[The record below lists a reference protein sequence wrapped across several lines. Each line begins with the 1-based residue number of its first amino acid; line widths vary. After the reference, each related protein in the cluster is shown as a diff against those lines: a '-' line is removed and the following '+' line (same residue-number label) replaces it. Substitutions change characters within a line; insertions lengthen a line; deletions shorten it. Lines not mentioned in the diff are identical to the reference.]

1 MNKEN
6 TKTYLSAS
14 LTQQNTKAVKA
25 PQKPRR
31 EPTTFTRLELIHT
44 AIKNIR
50 EFIKLALDPEY
61 KYWNFDVAAQ
71 EISNLT
77 LDLARMD
84 ILLFE
89 EADILDDIAYKMLVK
104 AYYMDTEE

>member
-14 LTQQNTKAVKA
+14 LTQQNTKAIKA

-44 AIKNIR
+44 AIRNIR
-50 EFIKLALDPEY
+50 RFIALALDPEC
-61 KYWNFDVAAQ
+61 KHWDFDIAAQ
-71 EISNLT
+71 EINNLT
-77 LDLARMD
+77 YDLARLD
-84 ILLFE
+84 IILFE
-89 EADILDDIAYKMLVK
+89 EADLLDDIAYKMLVK

>member
-14 LTQQNTKAVKA
+14 LTQQNTKAIKA
-25 PQKPRR
+25 PRQRR

-44 AIKNIR
+44 AIENIR
-50 EFIKLALDPEY
+50 GFIALALDPEC
-61 KYWNFDVAAQ
+61 KHWDFDVAAKK
-71 EISNLT
+71 ISNLT
-77 LDLARMD
+77 LDLARMN

-89 EADILDDIAYKMLVK
+89 EADILYDIAYKMLVK

>member
-14 LTQQNTKAVKA
+14 LTQQNTKAIKD
-25 PQKPRR
+25 PRQRR

-44 AIKNIR
+44 AIENIR
-50 EFIKLALDPEY
+50 EFIGLALDPEC
-61 KYWNFDVAAQ
+61 KPWDFDVTAE
-71 EISNLT
+71 EITKVTMS
-77 LDLARMD
+77 LARMD
-84 ILLFE
+84 ILLYE
-89 EADILDDIAYKMLVK
+89 EAELLDDIAYRMLVK